1 MILFSLMACNNEPSM
16 KRINTNGTTCTLSS
30 MERADALAQR
40 VPGIEK
46 KYQETETAFD
56 KLVDD
61 CAKFDEFLRNNNTPK
76 PEMQL
81 IRAYLQQYED
91 ERIAMKEEIEYSKNQ
106 LANLKDDFKNGLY
119 EETLRE
125 EYLKSEEEALNKT
138 EAKLDYFLDRFKQ
151 QSDFIK
157 NAEKQ

>member
-16 KRINTNGTTCTLSS
+16 KRINTLEKGVSK
-30 MERADALAQR
+30 
-40 VPGIEK
+40 IEK

-61 CAKFDEFLRNNNTPK
+61 CAKFDEVLRQNNTPK

-81 IRAYLQQYED
+81 LRAYLQQYED
-91 ERIAMKEEIEYSKNQ
+91 ERVAMKEEIAYSKSQ
-106 LANLKDDFKNGLY
+106 LSNLKDDFKNGLY

-125 EYLKSEEEALNKT
+125 EYLDSEEAALKNT

-157 NAEKQ
+157 ETEKQ